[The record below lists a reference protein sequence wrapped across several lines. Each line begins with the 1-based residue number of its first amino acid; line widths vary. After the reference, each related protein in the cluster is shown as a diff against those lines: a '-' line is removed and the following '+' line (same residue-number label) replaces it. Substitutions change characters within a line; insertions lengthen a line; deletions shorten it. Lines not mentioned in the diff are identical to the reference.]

1 MTSFS
6 NKKINGSIYLSYV
19 YKKWLCKKY
28 KKNTKHYADELL
40 EAVNVLSVTEK
51 TKYFVLIFVF
61 NCLKGK
67 FQMDYFKNLF
77 VIKNTGRT
85 RSATKN
91 TLEHNYTS
99 KQKIFENSIQFRAVT
114 EWNSLPK
121 EVSDLDCSLSIFKT
135 RLCKYLLKIRLN
147 DASNIYNPP

>member
-1 MTSFS
+1 
-6 NKKINGSIYLSYV
+6 
-19 YKKWLCKKY
+19 
-28 KKNTKHYADELL
+28 
-40 EAVNVLSVTEK
+40 
-51 TKYFVLIFVF
+51 
-61 NCLKGK
+61 
-67 FQMDYFKNLF
+67 MDYFKNLF
-77 VIKNTGRT
+77 IIKNTGRT

-91 TLEHNYTS
+91 LLENNYTS
-99 KQKIFENSIQFRAVT
+99 KLIIFENSIQFRAVK